1 MVSVG
6 LARAMS
12 LRHRG
17 LATGQFPILMY
28 HGINNRF
35 GDRHPYFETNT
46 SPTVFRNH
54 MQQLAAGGYEAIS
67 LASTLQD
74 APSHLRNGHPVAIT
88 FDDGYSDFYD
98 EALPVLI
105 GLKFKATMFMVTDF
119 TSHKRLVKEGKQYM
133 SWAEVRELPRY
144 GVTIGSHTV
153 SHGKLH
159 LMSRMCIE
167 EEVRRSKEILEDKI
181 GVPVTWFSCPFA
193 FPEHDR
199 TFTQHLR
206 ECLQR
211 HGYEAGVSTIIGTAN
226 ARSDRYFLPRLPV
239 NSFDDEDF
247 LQAKLDNGY
256 AWLHPLQYAKKA
268 CAARLANG

>member
-1 MVSVG
+1 
-6 LARAMS
+6 
-12 LRHRG
+12 
-17 LATGQFPILMY
+17 
-28 HGINNRF
+28 
-35 GDRHPYFETNT
+35 
-46 SPTVFRNH
+46 
-54 MQQLAAGGYEAIS
+54 
-67 LASTLQD
+67 
-74 APSHLRNGHPVAIT
+74 
-88 FDDGYSDFYD
+88 
-98 EALPVLI
+98 
-105 GLKFKATMFMVTDF
+105 
-119 TSHKRLVKEGKQYM
+119 
-133 SWAEVRELPRY
+133 
-144 GVTIGSHTV
+144 
-153 SHGKLH
+153 
-159 LMSRMCIE
+159 
-167 EEVRRSKEILEDKI
+167 
-181 GVPVTWFSCPFA
+181 VTWFSCPFA